1 MLPAFTISVII
12 PSLNA
17 VTLPRALAALAGQTH
32 PPHEIVV
39 VGRDEADLLANYP
52 DVIFVDTHIPV
63 CAAAARNSGIETAVG
78 DLLIFCDADCIPA
91 PDWVAAHVSRHQAGE
106 KVVGGSVA
114 LKGSNYWAQSDNV
127 SMFHEFVPAHPPG
140 KRHLLP
146 TLNISVQRD
155 VVTQVGGMDESFPG
169 AAAEDADWTIRM
181 RRAGFDLFFAP
192 EALVEHAPARTT
204 WADVVRHW
212 RNLGHNAV
220 RVRLR
225 YAEMLNTPAFVR
237 SAFWWRLLSPLI
249 AAKVTAGI
257 YAQSVFW
264 RYWRSLPVVYMTKI
278 IYCWG
283 AAKSVSSGYAFQE

>member
-1 MLPAFTISVII
+1 MPDEFTVSVII

-17 VTLPRALAALAGQTH
+17 LTLSRALDALAVQTR
-32 PPHEIVV
+32 PPNEIVV
-39 VGRDEADLLANYP
+39 VGRDEVNLLANYP
-52 DVIFVDTHIPV
+52 DVVFIDTQTPV
-63 CAAAARNSGIETAVG
+63 CAASARNRGIETAVG
-78 DLLIFCDADCIPA
+78 NLLLFCDSDCIPA
-91 PDWVAAHVSRHQAGE
+91 LDWVAAHVKRHQTGE

-155 VVTQVGGMDESFPG
+155 VVEQVGGMDESFPG

-181 RRAGFDLFFAP
+181 YCAGFNLFFAP
-192 EALVEHAPARTT
+192 EALVEHVPARTAWT
-204 WADVVRHW
+204 DVVRHW

-225 YAEMLNTPAFVR
+225 YAEMLNTPAFAR
-237 SAFWWRLLSPLI
+237 EALWWRLLSPLI

-257 YAQSVFW
+257 YTQSLFW
-264 RYWRSLPVVYMTKI
+264 RYWRSLPVVYVTKI

-283 AAKSVSSGYAFQE
+283 AAQSVASGYAFQE

>member
-1 MLPAFTISVII
+1 MADEFAVSVII

-17 VTLPRALAALAGQTH
+17 VTVSRALDALAVQTM
-32 PPHEIVV
+32 PPDEILV
-39 VGRDEADLLANYP
+39 VGRDEVNLLANYP
-52 DVIFVDTHIPV
+52 AVIFVDTQIPV
-63 CAAAARNSGIETAVG
+63 CAAAARNRGIETAVG
-78 DLLIFCDADCIPA
+78 DLLLFCDSDCIPA
-91 PDWVAAHVSRHQAGE
+91 PDWVAAHVNRHMAGE

-127 SMFHEFVPAHPPG
+127 SMFHEFVPMHPPG

-146 TLNISVQRD
+146 TLNMSVQRA
-155 VVTQVGGMDESFPG
+155 VVEQVGGMDESFPG

-181 RRAGFDLFFAP
+181 QRAGFNLFFAP

-204 WADVVRHW
+204 WSDVVRHW

-225 YAEMLNTPAFVR
+225 YAELLNTPAFAR
-237 SAFWWRLLSPLI
+237 RALWWRLLSPLI
-249 AAKVTAGI
+249 SAKVTAGI
-257 YAQSVFW
+257 YSQSVFW
-264 RYWRSLPVVYMTKI
+264 RYWRSLPVVYVTKI

-283 AAKSVSSGYAFQE
+283 AAQSVASGYAFQK